1 MTAQPSTAAAREDIR
16 ARAIEADSVLV
27 PIDPMTK
34 SLLENK
40 PIPGFEPKTF
50 PVVTYKGDC
59 NGTPEGVVRVTLSL
73 DPDCVQKAYP
83 DEALPDHLNGAFSYF
98 DLRFML
104 AYQALWEKAEKMNI
118 PIEKRY
124 FSVAQICKHM
134 TASKRPATAQMQRV
148 MAAAFK
154 LMHLKVQIDAR
165 GEAHLRNHSRSCRGS
180 VFLPASVEQ
189 GTMNGSMTELIHPQA
204 EAPLFAFAK
213 ERRQITTVPASVF
226 RDSPLSLTEGNVN
239 IEYYLLSRIRE
250 INHSDNGELV
260 IKIETFLRECGII
273 PPAEESVAAAARFR
287 QQKRRALINAE
298 KWLAHLQKQ
307 GLIVKSSQEKNRF
320 CITLKPRKRKRKTKT
335 S

>member
-1 MTAQPSTAAAREDIR
+1 MTAQPSTAAREDVR

-34 SLLENK
+34 SLLEKK
-40 PIPGFEPKTF
+40 PALSSEPKKIEI
-50 PVVTYKGDC
+50 VTYRGSSDTRSGNVC
-59 NGTPEGVVRVTLSL
+59 ITLQL
-73 DPDCVQKAYP
+73 DPV
-83 DEALPDHLNGAFSYF
+83 ALQPEHFDQELIDQSHGAFSYF

-148 MAAAFK
+148 MAAAYK

-165 GEAHLRNHSRSCRGS
+165 CEAHLRNHSRSCRGS

-213 ERRQITTVPASVF
+213 ERRQFTTVPANVF

-273 PPAEESVAAAARFR
+273 PPAEESAAAAARFR

-298 KWLAHLQKQ
+298 KWLAHLQEQ
-307 GLIVKSSQEKNRF
+307 GLIEDSSKEKDRF